1 MRHLKRNK
9 KLGRKGDHR
18 NAMLANLV
26 SSLIKHKRVTTTL
39 AKAKAARPVAEKL
52 LTLGK
57 LANEALATASST
69 SDAASKAQAIA
80 ATVHNRRLVAARLRQ
95 QARSHFKGTP
105 TTKGKELREAWK
117 QEHDVVHI
125 LCDTI
130 APAFMSR
137 KGGYTRILRLGQRQG
152 DAGQVAI
159 LEWVDFTAAAET
171 AAPAPTA

>member
-57 LANEALATASST
+57 LANEALATASSA
-69 SDAASKAQAIA
+69 SDSASKAKATA
-80 ATVHNRRLVAARLRQ
+80 ANVHNRRLVAARLRQ
-95 QARSHFKGTP
+95 QSRSHFKGTP
-105 TTKGKELREAWK
+105 TAKGKELREAWK
-117 QEHDVVHI
+117 AEHDVVHI

-130 APAFMSR
+130 APAFKAR
-137 KGGYTRILRLGQRQG
+137 NGGYTRILRLGQRQG
-152 DAGQVAI
+152 DSGQLAI
-159 LEWVDFTAAAET
+159 LEWVDFAPAAET

>member
-1 MRHLKRNK
+1 
-9 KLGRKGDHR
+9 
-18 NAMLANLV
+18 
-26 SSLIKHKRVTTTL
+26 L

-69 SDAASKAQAIA
+69 SDAASKAKATA
-80 ATVHNRRLVAARLRQ
+80 ANVHNRRLVAARLRQ

-159 LEWVDFTAAAET
+159 LEWVDFNVAAET

>member
-80 ATVHNRRLVAARLRQ
+80 ANVHNRRLVAARLRP